1 MLNRAPTKLMR
12 RSVHTS
18 HAADRR
24 TRGVTLIEVM
34 IAILIL
40 SFALL
45 GIAGLQ
51 ITAAKYKIDTWARA
65 AASTLISDLSERVR
79 INTDSAGTSF
89 FTGVTVASAYS
100 ISAPWATQQSTSFTV
115 STNCETSTCSS
126 ADRATYDLLVW
137 RQRLRDAMPQG
148 AAMISGTRRDGL
160 DVTLMWMDK
169 DMINPADKTLAA
181 STTCTGNESGMA
193 QQTCCPSAAAVPSGV
208 RCARFTFVP

>member
-1 MLNRAPTKLMR
+1 MLNRAQAKPKWRHVSPPDMVSR
-12 RSVHTS
+12 RSS
-18 HAADRR
+18 
-24 TRGVTLIEVM
+24 GVTLIEVM

-65 AASTLISDLSERVR
+65 AASSLISDLSERVR
-79 INTDSAGTSF
+79 INTDAAGTSF
-89 FTGVTVASAYS
+89 FTAVPTTSAYAITDS
-100 ISAPWATQQSTSFTV
+100 WATQQSASFTV
-115 STNCETSTCSS
+115 STNCETTSCNS

-137 RQRLRDAMPQG
+137 RQRVRDAMPQG
-148 AAMISGTRRDGL
+148 AALISGTRRDGL

-169 DMINPADKTLAA
+169 DMINPTDKTLAA
-181 STTCTGNESGMA
+181 ATTCTGSESGMA

>member
-1 MLNRAPTKLMR
+1 MLKRARP
-12 RSVHTS
+12 RSKHRYGHTPP
-18 HAADRR
+18 AATQRAQ
-24 TRGVTLIEVM
+24 GVTLIEVM

-79 INTDSAGTSF
+79 VNTDSAGSSF
-89 FTGVTVASAYS
+89 FTGVNVASAYA
-100 ISAPWATQQSTSFTV
+100 ISDTWATQQAASFTV
-115 STNCETSTCSS
+115 STNCETASCSS

-137 RQRLRDAMPQG
+137 RQKVRDAMPQG

-169 DMINPADKTLAA
+169 ELINPADKTLAA

>member
-1 MLNRAPTKLMR
+1 MLNRVPPLRKPFAVSASSRL
-12 RSVHTS
+12 
-18 HAADRR
+18 DRR
-24 TRGVTLIEVM
+24 DRGVTLIEVM

-65 AASTLISDLSERVR
+65 AGSTLISDLSERVR
-79 INTDSAGTSF
+79 VNTDSAGTSF
-89 FTGVTVASAYS
+89 FTAVSVASAYS
-100 ISAPWATQQSTSFTV
+100 ISDPWATQQSTTFTV
-115 STNCETSTCSS
+115 STNCETTTCNS

-148 AAMISGTRRDGL
+148 AAMISGNRRDGL

-169 DMINPADKTLAA
+169 DMINPSDQTLAA
-181 STTCTGNESGMA
+181 STTCSGSETGMA
-193 QQTCCPSAAAVPSGV
+193 QQTCCPSAAAAPSGV